1 MVQSSADLIGLTSD
15 AEVAWYG
22 DARIVF
28 VGQRV
33 FVFSCNL
40 VKEAVYQNATISVVR
55 QLDLALGGIDT
66 IGP

>member
-1 MVQSSADLIGLTSD
+1 MQDVTPANN

-22 DARIVF
+22 DARIAF

-33 FVFSCNL
+33 FVFSRNL
-40 VKEAVYQNATISVVR
+40 VKEAVYQNATISVVC
-55 QLDLALGGIDT
+55 QLDLAIGGNDT